1 MLDERRWVLFDVDPL
16 RRLFP
21 EFLTGLPALGLLLLR
36 LALTAG
42 VLAQNPSAPIV
53 ERGAALL
60 VLLGLVTPLC
70 SASVALLELRHSLLD
85 SARAPAC
92 LATIAVAL
100 ALVGPGAWSIDAR
113 LFGWREIRI
122 PARRKTDSDSQSN

>member
-1 MLDERRWVLFDVDPL
+1 M

-21 EFLTGLPALGLLLLR
+21 EFLTGPPALGLLLLR

-42 VLAQNPSAPIV
+42 VLSQNPSAPIV

-60 VLLGLVTPLC
+60 VLLGLATPLC
-70 SASVALLELRHSLLD
+70 GASVALLELRDSLLD
-85 SARAPAC
+85 SARAPAF

-100 ALVGPGAWSIDAR
+100 ALVGPGVWSIDAR
-113 LFGWREIRI
+113 LFGWKRI
-122 PARRKTDSDSQSN
+122 AVRDRTR